1 MHLITSK
8 WLKRQ
13 KCRQE
18 KNNETK
24 DMKEKEEI
32 FYENVFIHLN
42 TDHANAGF
50 FFLIFLQT
58 CSHSLNGINSLHCV
72 M

>member
-42 TDHANAGF
+42 T
-50 FFLIFLQT
+50 
-58 CSHSLNGINSLHCV
+58 
-72 M
+72 